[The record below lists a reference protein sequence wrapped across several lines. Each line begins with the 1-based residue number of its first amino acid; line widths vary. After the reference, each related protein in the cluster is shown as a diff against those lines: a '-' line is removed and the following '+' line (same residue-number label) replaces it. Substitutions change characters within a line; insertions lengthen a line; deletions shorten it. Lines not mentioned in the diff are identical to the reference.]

1 MTRYGNMPQ
10 DDLYKAVRSLR
21 ASPVHEHFMEY
32 LERSQKAQTQRALS
46 ATDPV
51 EIYRAQGQV
60 AALTRLLA
68 DLNLSS

>member
-1 MTRYGNMPQ
+1 MTRFSNMAQ

-21 ASPVHEHFMEY
+21 ASPVHEHFIEYME
-32 LERSQKAQTQRALS
+32 RMQKAQTQRALS

-51 EIYRAQGQV
+51 EIYRAQGHV

-68 DLNLSS
+68 DLSLSS